1 MLLSIIIPVFNAEHY
16 LAGCLDSCLTQ
27 NFAAEDYEIVC
38 VNDGSADGS
47 LALLRQYQQA
57 HANLV
62 VLDESNHGVA
72 TARNHGLDAAKGDY
86 IWFVDAD
93 DAIVPGSLQRLRQAV
108 EVQKPDRVSFC
119 FAEFTGA
126 VPEYSVLQGLQ
137 RKSGTSSVWTNLFRR
152 SFLLQN
158 DLRFSHPELSLAEDA
173 VFMCEL
179 RSHLHSEIRLDEILY
194 CYRQQASSAM
204 HARSSKEK
212 ALRTLNS
219 YCKAASLIRD
229 CYLSDPQ
236 HRELNAGLLLYHVH
250 SALTMLAAMP
260 RKQAAPYLAALKQ
273 EKLYPLRGLRYP
285 ESPVFIQ
292 KRHGLRGIFDFLV
305 IHSATPL
312 GYHALRL
319 WYFFF
324 RLHS

>member
-1 MLLSIIIPVFNAEHY
+1 MFLSIVIPVYNAERY
-16 LAGCLDSCLTQ
+16 LADCLSSCLTQ
-27 NFAAEDYEIVC
+27 DFEAEDYEIVC
-38 VNDGSADGS
+38 VNDGSTDGS
-47 LALLRQYQQA
+47 LALLRQYRQA
-57 HANLV
+57 HHNLV

-72 TARNHGLDAAKGDY
+72 VARNHGLDAAKGDY
-86 IWFVDAD
+86 VWFVDAD
-93 DAIVPGSLQRLRQAV
+93 DAISPDSLRRLRQTVDA
-108 EVQKPDRVSFC
+108 QNPDRISFC
-119 FAEFTGA
+119 FTEFSGA
-126 VPEYSVLQGLQ
+126 VPTSNVLQSLPG
-137 RKSGTSSVWTNLFRR
+137 KNGTSSVCTNLFRC
-152 SFLLQN
+152 SFLRQHN
-158 DLRFSHPELSLAEDA
+158 LRFSHPELSLAEDA

-305 IHSATPL
+305 IHSAAPP
-312 GYHALRL
+312 GYQLLRF